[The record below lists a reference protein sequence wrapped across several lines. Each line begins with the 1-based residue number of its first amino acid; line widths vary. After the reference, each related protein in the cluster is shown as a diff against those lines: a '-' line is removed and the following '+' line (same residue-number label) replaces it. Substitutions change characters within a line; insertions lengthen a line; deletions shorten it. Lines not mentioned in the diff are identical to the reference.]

1 MWFRNGIISFPN
13 TDHKIPIAE
22 ENFLSCPKHALRE
35 NAIVSNERFKTIVMY
50 SGQIKRRIATITSA
64 NTT

>member
-1 MWFRNGIISFPN
+1 LCYSIVLPNG
-13 TDHKIPIAE
+13 HKIPIAE
-22 ENFLSCPKHALRE
+22 ELPQLFQHALRIE

-50 SGQIKRRIATITSA
+50 SGQIKRRIATITRA

>member
-1 MWFRNGIISFPN
+1 MWYRFFVLRHCPFPN
-13 TDHKIPIAE
+13 TDHQIPIAE

-50 SGQIKRRIATITSA
+50 SGQNAE
-64 NTT
+64 